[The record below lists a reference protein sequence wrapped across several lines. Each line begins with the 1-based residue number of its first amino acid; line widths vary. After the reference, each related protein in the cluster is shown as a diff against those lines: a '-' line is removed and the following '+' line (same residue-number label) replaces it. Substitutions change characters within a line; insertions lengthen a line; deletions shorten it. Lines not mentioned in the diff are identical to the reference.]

1 MYDIMCGA
9 ISMYLNEE
17 LKNTQVTVS
26 YSKKKDKLSIRI
38 KHNMFDREFITGYS
52 FFTDII
58 HEGWSGEY
66 IAKNILK
73 QYRRWVNNNFFK
85 SQVLT

>member
-9 ISMYLNEE
+9 ISTYLKDE
-17 LKNTQVTVS
+17 LNNANVSVTYIKKNDKITV
-26 YSKKKDKLSIRI
+26 KI
-38 KHNMFDREFITGYS
+38 KPRFFEREFITGYS

-58 HEGWSGEY
+58 HEGWSGKQ
-66 IAKNILK
+66 IAENILK

-85 SQVLT
+85 S